1 MVTCPPIPGRP
12 GWMGEGAVKG
22 EILPVVDDPRRG
34 QARLSFESLD
44 RADLATPLPDP
55 GERFDR
61 PATTLRLQLILAHTT
76 PGAFSS
82 RNGEAFAS
90 RRWEAASF
98 RLRTRDSR

>member
-1 MVTCPPIPGRP
+1 
-12 GWMGEGAVKG
+12 MGKGAVKS

-44 RADLATPLPDP
+44 SAALATLLPDP
-55 GERFDR
+55 GEHFDQ
-61 PATTLRLQLILAHTT
+61 PATTLRLQLILAPTS

-98 RLRTRDSR
+98 RLRTWDSR

>member
-1 MVTCPPIPGRP
+1 M
-12 GWMGEGAVKG
+12 EKGAVKG
-22 EILPVVDDPRRG
+22 EILPVVDDPRKG

-44 RADLATPLPDP
+44 SAALAIPLPDP

-61 PATTLRLQLILAHTT
+61 PATRLRLQLILAHTS

-82 RNGEAFAS
+82 RNGQAVAL
-90 RRWEAASF
+90 RRWEAATF